1 MSTLHSAVL
10 RGGTEKRAPA
20 FDLRSWQGLTLV
32 LKAGK
37 ESLREPGAYAEFRDL
52 VLQYAQQGGDAE
64 IKKKIDAIIV
74 HFPPLTETVPVRD
87 EEGTTESEPIPEV
100 SELPR
105 EVAHVVG
112 RRVQPRFGVQ
122 VERTTAD
129 SQKQIA
135 VQPIPETPKA
145 EETIPEE
152 KNPPVIPKPEPVLTS
167 EEATPPPP
175 EISMEETSASYEHKT
190 LDEYKTRIAEI
201 KRSVHERVGNPV
213 ALMGMEN
220 GIGKTYMSALLNA
233 LKATG
238 AGGSPNVDATMSTLE
253 RAYAELINVRESTER
268 SESVPETPEQIAV
281 EAGDSA
287 AESANP
293 AGEHTIAETIPVDV
307 TPPVPNEL
315 SEESG
320 VADTV
325 ESEVRESPS
334 HGEAEKKEHMLRSSF
349 EKTDNVI
356 SAVVGAVQRKKYIER
371 ESSAP
376 LIVDD
381 TAGDSTRESVASSHM
396 HEREGSQNISRR
408 PISSVHEI
416 GFPENKHTVK
426 NVGADPSYASVKQ
439 AEFFSPDITA
449 YLDTLL
455 HEWSIF
461 SGSGIFGTGPGGLE
475 HPLFATLAPLSM
487 GEVIAGRWEGT
498 NPKTL
503 KIIKE
508 YVDAWR
514 HEQGITYTANE
525 TFEHYLR
532 RVVERILKRRAS

>member
-10 RGGTEKRAPA
+10 RGGTEKKVPA

-52 VLQYAQQGGDAE
+52 VLQYAQQGGDVE

-74 HFPPLTETVPVRD
+74 NFPPLTETVPVRD
-87 EEGTTESEPIPEV
+87 EEGSTEPEPIPEE
-100 SELPR
+100 SESPH
-105 EVAHVVG
+105 EAGHGVG
-112 RRVQPRFGVQ
+112 RRVQPRFGV
-122 VERTTAD
+122 RT
-129 SQKQIA
+129 
-135 VQPIPETPKA
+135 
-145 EETIPEE
+145 E
-152 KNPPVIPKPEPVLTS
+152 KPVPEPMNSVEVHLVSEAPKMKETVS
-167 EEATPPPP
+167 EEVSVSVATEPVSVHISQ
-175 EISMEETSASYEHKT
+175 EIPLAPSEVSEQKEEPSTSYEHKT
-190 LDEYKTRIAEI
+190 LDEYKARIAEI

-213 ALMGMEN
+213 ALMGMKN
-220 GIGKTYMSALLNA
+220 DIGKNYMAALLSA

-238 AGGSPNVDATMSTLE
+238 AGGSPNVDATMHTLE
-253 RAYAELINVRESTER
+253 RAYTILVATHEDVKQPEPDPVVLPQSAEVIHTDVSELVAPEGERVVEPSPDTVHER
-268 SESVPETPEQIAV
+268 SSLSDETNTVDIARAEERVEDEVPTDDIQS
-281 EAGDSA
+281 DK
-287 AESANP
+287 
-293 AGEHTIAETIPVDV
+293 
-307 TPPVPNEL
+307 
-315 SEESG
+315 EE
-320 VADTV
+320 
-325 ESEVRESPS
+325 
-334 HGEAEKKEHMLRSSF
+334 MLRTSF
-349 EKTDNVI
+349 EKSDNVI
-356 SAVVGAVQRKKYIER
+356 SAVVGAVQRKKYVER

-381 TAGDSTRESVASSHM
+381 TTIVESDGEAKPVQ
-396 HEREGSQNISRR
+396 REGLQDISRR
-408 PISSVHEI
+408 PVSPAHEI

-426 NVGADPSYASVKQ
+426 NVGADPSYANVKQ
-439 AEFFSPDITA
+439 SELFSQEITS

-455 HEWSIF
+455 NEWSIF

-475 HPLFATLAPLSM
+475 HPLFITLAPLSM
-487 GEVIAGRWEGT
+487 GEVIAGRWDGT

>member
-10 RGGTEKRAPA
+10 GGGTEKRTPA

-64 IKKKIDAIIV
+64 IKRKIDAIIAN
-74 HFPPLTETVPVRD
+74 FPPLTETVPVRD
-87 EEGTTESEPIPEV
+87 EEGSTASEESD
-100 SELPR
+100 
-105 EVAHVVG
+105 AHGESAPQVG
-112 RRVQPRFGVQ
+112 RRVQPRFGVSMQ
-122 VERTTAD
+122 NSTTEPLKHTAPAEIVPSPPTPVEHDPAPDERTAPGDTRQPSTHTPQEI
-129 SQKQIA
+129 SQS
-135 VQPIPETPKA
+135 
-145 EETIPEE
+145 
-152 KNPPVIPKPEPVLTS
+152 EPVQ
-167 EEATPPPP
+167 
-175 EISMEETSASYEHKT
+175 SYEHKT

-220 GIGKTYMSALLNA
+220 GIGKTYMTALLNA

-238 AGGSPNVDATMSTLE
+238 AGGSPNVDATMRALE
-253 RAYAELINVRESTER
+253 DAYATLVAAHEDAGQPKTDSEVQAQPREEAPQDIVQHIAPVSEPAVVEPSPEVSFVPDAVSEQPHESTEEFKTEEVH
-268 SESVPETPEQIAV
+268 SENEQT
-281 EAGDSA
+281 G
-287 AESANP
+287 
-293 AGEHTIAETIPVDV
+293 
-307 TPPVPNEL
+307 
-315 SEESG
+315 
-320 VADTV
+320 
-325 ESEVRESPS
+325 
-334 HGEAEKKEHMLRSSF
+334 KEDMLRSSF
-349 EKTDNVI
+349 EKSDNII
-356 SAVVGAVQRKKYIER
+356 SAVVGAVQRKKYVER

-381 TAGDSTRESVASSHM
+381 STVAEPDAEAKHVQ
-396 HEREGSQNISRR
+396 REGLQDISRR
-408 PISSVHEI
+408 PVSLAHEI

-426 NVGADPSYASVKQ
+426 NLGADPSYANVKQ
-439 AEFFSPDITA
+439 SELFSQEITS

-532 RVVERILKRRAS
+532 RVVERILKRRAA